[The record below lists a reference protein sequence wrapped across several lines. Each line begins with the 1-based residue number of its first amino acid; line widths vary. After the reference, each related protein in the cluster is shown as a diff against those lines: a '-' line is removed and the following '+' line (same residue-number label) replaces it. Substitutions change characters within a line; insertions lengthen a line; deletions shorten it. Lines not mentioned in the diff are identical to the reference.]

1 MKSEDIRS
9 LWIRYDE
16 EDKTYSIDIDTS
28 SYSVSFPKTQIQF
41 TCADNIALPYSIVIL
56 DENDNIVNTYSL
68 TARVQQPEQP
78 QEQSQDQLT
87 QPTQDN

>member
-1 MKSEDIRS
+1 MKPEDIRS

-28 SYSVSFPKTQIQF
+28 SYTVSFPKTQIQF

-56 DENDNIVNTYSL
+56 DENNNIVNTYSL

-78 QEQSQDQLT
+78 QEQSQDQ
-87 QPTQDN
+87 PTQSAQDN

>member
-1 MKSEDIRS
+1 MKPEDIRS

-16 EDKTYSIDIDTS
+16 ESKTYSIDIDTA

-41 TCADNIALPYSIVIL
+41 TCADNIALPYSIIIL
-56 DENDNIVNTYSL
+56 DENNNIVNTYSL

-78 QEQSQDQLT
+78 QEQPQDQSI